1 MTKLKINKKVEFDAF
16 THTYFCG
23 EKELIGV
30 TTLMKKHG
38 LSPNYSGIDAH
49 VLNHAAARGTAIH
62 HTLEIYDNGLTVIQ
76 PVTVDDNEGGT
87 LTLDTSAE
95 LKAYRELGL
104 NVLASEYLVSDN
116 KIVASSIDKVLAT
129 ENENEVDLADIKT
142 TSTLHTAALEWQL
155 SIYAYLFELQNKGI
169 KVRDLYGIHVRDGKA
184 KSVKIRRLEDSEIK
198 SLLKAEANGE
208 TYASNKDVPE
218 LSSVLASEEIAS
230 ILLDEASIVGAEAV
244 IKAAK
249 ERIEERRNRI
259 YQYMLETGTK
269 ELTCDKGTYKFK
281 APSTRTTV
289 DSKRLK
295 AERPDIYEDY
305 SSTTEV
311 KGGVTFSLK

>member
-1 MTKLKINKKVEFDAF
+1 MIKLKINKKVEFDAF
-16 THTYFCG
+16 THSYFCG
-23 EKELIGV
+23 DKELIGV

-62 HTLEIYDNGLTVIQ
+62 HTLETYDNGLSVIQ

-104 NVLASEYLVSDN
+104 NVIASEYLVSDN
-116 KIVASSIDKVLAT
+116 ETYASKIDKVIAT
-129 ENENEVDLADIKT
+129 EEENTVDLGDVKSTAKSH
-142 TSTLHTAALEWQL
+142 TSALEWQL
-155 SIYAYLFELQNKGI
+155 SIYAYSFEHQNKGL
-169 KVRDLYGIHVRDGKA
+169 KVRNLWEIRVRNKKA
-184 KSVKIRRLEDSEIK
+184 QKNLVRRLPDEWVAALIEAEKKGEIYH
-198 SLLKAEANGE
+198 SPEG
-208 TYASNKDVPE
+208 DVS
-218 LSSVLASEEIAS
+218 LSSVLTSEEIAS
-230 ILLDEASIVGAEAV
+230 ILLDEASIIGAEAV

-311 KGGVTFSLK
+311 KGGVTFSMK